1 MTDVARGGASIVV
14 RVSIVDLVVA
24 RFATSG
30 LEILLLR
37 RAAGMRCTGAWE
49 IVHGKIESGERPE
62 AAALRELREETG
74 FSSERLYNIT
84 LGGFYLHH
92 QGVLSLTVVF
102 CAIVPPNLDPRL
114 AEEHDAFEW
123 LPITAAMDRCAW
135 PREREALSH
144 IQHLLRNGA
153 DAGAVE
159 DVLRVTSTT
168 ALGG

>member
-1 MTDVARGGASIVV
+1 VSAGDTVPV

-24 RFATSG
+24 RFAADG
-30 LEILLLR
+30 LEVLLLR

-49 IVHGKIESGERPE
+49 IVHGKIDDRERPE
-62 AAALRELREETG
+62 AAAARELREETG
-74 FSSERLYNIT
+74 LDVERLYNIT

-102 CAIVPPNLDPRL
+102 CAIVPPEIDPVL

-123 LPITAAMDRCAW
+123 LPIAAAMGRCAW
-135 PREREALSH
+135 PREREAMSH
-144 IQHLLRNGA
+144 IQHLFRNGL

-159 DVLRVTSTT
+159 DVLRVSPH
-168 ALGG
+168 LLSGR